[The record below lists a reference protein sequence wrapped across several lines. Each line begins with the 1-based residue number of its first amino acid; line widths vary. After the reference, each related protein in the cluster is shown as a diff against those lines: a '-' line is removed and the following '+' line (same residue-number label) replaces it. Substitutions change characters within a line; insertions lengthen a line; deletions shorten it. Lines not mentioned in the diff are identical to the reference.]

1 MGRLNLMDVRW
12 EKIPLL
18 WSTVKERRL
27 TKGFS
32 ISMGGGGCKVY
43 MCLLKNEAAQKGCTH

>member
-32 ISMGGGGCKVY
+32 ISMGGGGGGVQSIHVSA
-43 MCLLKNEAAQKGCTH
+43 EE